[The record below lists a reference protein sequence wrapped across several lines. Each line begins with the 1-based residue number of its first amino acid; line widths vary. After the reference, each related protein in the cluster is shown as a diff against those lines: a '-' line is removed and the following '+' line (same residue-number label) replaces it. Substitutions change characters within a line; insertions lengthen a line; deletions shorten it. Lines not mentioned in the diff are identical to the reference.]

1 MSIQSQT
8 HTSSSSGGAGDGL
21 GPDVLERL
29 TQLNPEALEQFFD
42 AYFDRIY
49 GYVRG
54 LVRHEQLAEDLT
66 QDIFVQ
72 LYKGLPSYDPKR
84 ELRPWVFTV
93 AINRVRDHWRSR
105 RHRDSQLEN
114 SIEFED
120 DSLDVESE
128 GDSPDL
134 PLLQAESDQAI
145 RDAVER
151 LPEVMREVV
160 VLRAFEGL
168 SFAQIGELVQRNEVA
183 VRKRYSRALEELRR
197 LMDVESGGA
206 AG

>member
-8 HTSSSSGGAGDGL
+8 QASSSSEGAGDGL

-29 TQLNPEALEQFFD
+29 TRLEPEALEQFFD

-49 GYVRG
+49 AYVRG

-72 LYKGLPSYDPKR
+72 LYKGLPSYDPQR

-105 RHRDSQLEN
+105 RHRDSQLES

-120 DSLDVESE
+120 DSLDLESE
-128 GDSPDL
+128 GDSPEL
-134 PLLQAESDQAI
+134 PLLQAESDQSV

-151 LPEVMREVV
+151 LPDVMREVV
-160 VLRAFEGL
+160 VLRAFEGF

-197 LMDVESGGA
+197 LMGSEQDQEA
-206 AG
+206 Q